1 MAVPEQTPYQ
11 EYTANGVAT
20 SFAVAFQCL
29 SKDTLIVTING
40 VEQSSVLWNFT
51 GGNVVFIAA
60 PANLSIIGIKRSTA
74 LSREITYQTHDN
86 SFRPSVLNGDIDRL
100 WHVLQENQLI
110 YDKKVDKDAQIQ
122 TLGNLQGGGAIG
134 LGLTLSLKDQTVTAD
149 YQFGSSIKIPVI
161 TLNQDGTVKSLHEVD
176 VIGGGGGA
184 FQIRWGDVLNK
195 PTTLNGYGIT
205 DAYTKSETYT
215 KTEANTT
222 FIENSEKA
230 VASGVAPL
238 DANVKVDP
246 IYLPTLPNTAIPKA
260 TETALG
266 VVELATQGETNTG
279 TDDERAI
286 TPQKMLGGLRSHL
299 NASGNAPMYA
309 CRAWVNFNGTGT
321 VAIRASGNVSSIT
334 DNGVGLYK
342 VNFTTAMQDVNYS
355 AVANYNNA
363 NTAVMAENDDNASC
377 SNYLTTSVNLAVMN
391 GGAAALDAVY
401 ISVSIIR

>member
-1 MAVPEQTPYQ
+1 MAVPVQTPYQ

-176 VIGGGGGA
+176 VIGGTGGA
-184 FQIRWGDVLNK
+184 FQINWTDVLNK
-195 PTTLNGYGIT
+195 PTTLAGYGIT
-205 DAYTKSETYT
+205 NAYT
-215 KTEANTT
+215 KTEANAA

-230 VASGVAPL
+230 VASGVATL
-238 DANVKVDP
+238 DANTKVP
-246 IYLPTLPNTAIPKA
+246 AAQLPLNNTLTSTATDQA
-260 TETALG
+260 LTAAQGKVLKD
-266 VVELATQGETNTG
+266 LADTKLTT
-279 TDDERAI
+279 TSA
-286 TPQKMLGGLRSHL
+286 
-299 NASGNAPMYA
+299 
-309 CRAWVNFNGTGT
+309 F
-321 VAIRASGNVSSIT
+321 
-334 DNGVGLYK
+334 GVGQPWTNLTGSRTLG
-342 VNFTTAMQDVNYS
+342 TTYTNSTGKSIYVSVRVGMTAGAGMS
-355 AVANYNNA
+355 ATVSGLQVCEGFAQNS
-363 NTAVMAENDDNASC
+363 ASQAWAGFI
-377 SNYLTTSVNLAVMN
+377 VPN
-391 GGAAALDAVY
+391 GSTY
-401 ISVSIIR
+401 SVSASSLNTWSEMR

>member
-1 MAVPEQTPYQ
+1 MAVPVQTPYQ

-74 LSREITYQTHDN
+74 LSREITYLTYDN
-86 SFRPSVLNGDIDRL
+86 SFRPDVLNGDIDRL

-110 YDKKVDKDAQIQ
+110 YDKKVDAQIQ

-176 VIGGGGGA
+176 VMGSAGGV
-184 FQIRWGDVLNK
+184 FQINWTDVFNK
-195 PTTLNGYGIT
+195 PTTLAGYGIT
-205 DAYTKSETYT
+205 NAYTE
-215 KTEANTT
+215 TEANAA

-230 VASGVAPL
+230 VASGVATL
-238 DANVKVDP
+238 DANSKVP
-246 IYLPTLPNTAIPKA
+246 VVQLPAS
-260 TETALG
+260 TETAIG
-266 VVELATQGETNTG
+266 AAEIATQAETDAAA
-279 TDDERAI
+279 DDTRFV
-286 TPQKMLGGLRSHL
+286 TPKKLFAGLRYYL
-299 NASGNAPMYA
+299 NVTGIAPMFA

-334 DNGVGLYK
+334 DNGVGLYT
-342 VNFTTAMQDVNYS
+342 VNFTTAMQDVNY
-355 AVANYNNA
+355 AAIANYNYA
-363 NTAVMAENDDNASC
+363 NTAVFNSNDGNASC
-377 SNYLTTSVNLAVMN
+377 GNYLTTSVRLAVMN
-391 GGAAALDAVY
+391 GAADALDAAC
-401 ISVSIIR
+401 ISVSIFR

>member
-110 YDKKVDKDAQIQ
+110 YDKKVDKAAQIQ

-161 TLNQDGTVKSLHEVD
+161 TLNQVGTVK
-176 VIGGGGGA
+176 
-184 FQIRWGDVLNK
+184 
-195 PTTLNGYGIT
+195 
-205 DAYTKSETYT
+205 
-215 KTEANTT
+215 
-222 FIENSEKA
+222 
-230 VASGVAPL
+230 
-238 DANVKVDP
+238 
-246 IYLPTLPNTAIPKA
+246 
-260 TETALG
+260 
-266 VVELATQGETNTG
+266 
-279 TDDERAI
+279 
-286 TPQKMLGGLRSHL
+286 
-299 NASGNAPMYA
+299 
-309 CRAWVNFNGTGT
+309 
-321 VAIRASGNVSSIT
+321 
-334 DNGVGLYK
+334 
-342 VNFTTAMQDVNYS
+342 
-355 AVANYNNA
+355 
-363 NTAVMAENDDNASC
+363 
-377 SNYLTTSVNLAVMN
+377 
-391 GGAAALDAVY
+391 
-401 ISVSIIR
+401 

>member
-176 VIGGGGGA
+176 MIGGGGGA

-195 PTTLNGYGIT
+195 PTTLDGYGIT

-215 KTEANTT
+215 KSEANTT

-230 VASGVAPL
+230 VASGVATL
-238 DANVKVDP
+238 DANTKVP
-246 IYLPTLPNTAIPKA
+246 VEQLPTATEVVTGVAKIATTAIA
-260 TETALG
+260 QAGVNDTDIITA
-266 VVELATQGETNTG
+266 
-279 TDDERAI
+279 
-286 TPQKMLGGLRSHL
+286 KKLRDAL
-299 NASGNAPMYA
+299 NATGSAPVYA
-309 CRAWVNFNGTGT
+309 CRAWLNMNGQGGVT
-321 VAIRASGNVSSIT
+321 IRASANIASVVREQVGVYLVKTSVAMPVVNFAVLVGGSYSSVVSGAGTNGNINVINVSENSFRVFYADGSVT
-334 DNGVGLYK
+334 DLYNLTLGV
-342 VNFTTAMQDVNYS
+342 F
-355 AVANYNNA
+355 
-363 NTAVMAENDDNASC
+363 C
-377 SNYLTTSVNLAVMN
+377 
-391 GGAAALDAVY
+391 
-401 ISVSIIR
+401 

>member
-51 GGNVVFIAA
+51 GGNVVFVAA
-60 PANLSIIGIKRSTA
+60 PANLAIVGIERSTA
-74 LSREITYQTHDN
+74 LTREVTYQTYDN

-110 YDKKVDKDAQIQ
+110 YDKKVDKAAQIQ

-176 VIGGGGGA
+176 MIGGGGGA
-184 FQIRWGDVLNK
+184 FQIGWGDVLNK
-195 PTTLNGYGIT
+195 PTTLNGYGII

-230 VASGVAPL
+230 VASGVATL
-238 DANVKVDP
+238 DANTKVLVAQ
-246 IYLPTLPNTAIPKA
+246 LPTATEVVTGVAKIATTAIA
-260 TETALG
+260 QAGTNDTDFITA
-266 VVELATQGETNTG
+266 
-279 TDDERAI
+279 
-286 TPQKMLGGLRSHL
+286 KKLRNAL
-299 NASGNAPMYA
+299 NADGNAPVST
-309 CRAWVNFNGTGT
+309 CRAWVVFTCVSNVVTILNSMNVLSVTRLGTSNFKITYATPMPTANNVPLASGQAVIGTNNQYAMAP
-321 VAIRASGNVSSIT
+321 AIRNILAESCEAYHHTPSADFPLVT
-334 DNGVGLYK
+334 LGV
-342 VNFTTAMQDVNYS
+342 F
-355 AVANYNNA
+355 
-363 NTAVMAENDDNASC
+363 C
-377 SNYLTTSVNLAVMN
+377 
-391 GGAAALDAVY
+391 
-401 ISVSIIR
+401 

>member
-110 YDKKVDKDAQIQ
+110 YDKKVDKAAQIQ

-176 VIGGGGGA
+176 MIGGGGGA
-184 FQIRWGDVLNK
+184 FQIGWGDVLNK

-205 DAYTKSETYT
+205 DAYTK
-215 KTEANTT
+215 TEANSA
-222 FIENSEKA
+222 FIEDSEKGA
-230 VASGVAPL
+230 ASGVATL
-238 DANVKVDP
+238 DADTKVLVAQ
-246 IYLPTLPNTAIPKA
+246 LPTATEVVTGVAKIATTAIAQAGTNDTDIITAKKLA
-260 TETALG
+260 NTRKSVWSNKTGMLFDTTYVNSSLFDRDLSVISQDTSQGYVTIRCGFIDLITLVET
-266 VVELATQGETNTG
+266 
-279 TDDERAI
+279 
-286 TPQKMLGGLRSHL
+286 
-299 NASGNAPMYA
+299 
-309 CRAWVNFNGTGT
+309 T
-321 VAIRASGNVSSIT
+321 VFFGAHA
-334 DNGVGLYK
+334 
-342 VNFTTAMQDVNYS
+342 NYS
-355 AVANYNNA
+355 NPTIASAVFTIPAQ
-363 NTAVMAENDDNASC
+363 
-377 SNYLTTSVNLAVMN
+377 TS
-391 GGAAALDAVY
+391 Y
-401 ISVSIIR
+401 KISVVDTISNATKTATVLKWSERDYA

>member
-110 YDKKVDKDAQIQ
+110 YDKKVDKAAQIQ

-176 VIGGGGGA
+176 MIGGGGGA
-184 FQIRWGDVLNK
+184 FQIGWGDVLNK
-195 PTTLNGYGIT
+195 PTTLNGYGII

-230 VASGVAPL
+230 VASGVATL
-238 DANVKVDP
+238 DANTKVP
-246 IYLPTLPNTAIPKA
+246 VTQLPTA
-260 TETALG
+260 TETAIG
-266 VVELATQGETNTG
+266 SAKIATSAIALAGTND
-279 TDDERAI
+279 TDFLTA
-286 TPQKMLGGLRSHL
+286 KKLRNAL
-299 NASGNAPMYA
+299 NANGGAPIYA
-309 CRAWVNFNGTGT
+309 FRASAKFNGTNGISESTLRNISSVERLAVGYYKCNFATAMSDTNYGVKGCANPTSGAGNGT
-321 VAIRASGNVSSIT
+321 VIMVLER
-334 DNGVGLYK
+334 
-342 VNFTTAMQDVNYS
+342 TTAYFTFYVKTGGTNATFDV
-355 AVANYNNA
+355 
-363 NTAVMAENDDNASC
+363 D
-377 SNYLTTSVNLAVMN
+377 
-391 GGAAALDAVY
+391 Y
-401 ISVSIIR
+401 IYVEVS

>member
-1 MAVPEQTPYQ
+1 MAVSEQTPYQ

-110 YDKKVDKDAQIQ
+110 YDKKVDKAAQIQ

-176 VIGGGGGA
+176 MIGGTGGA
-184 FQIRWGDVLNK
+184 FQINWTDVLNK
-195 PTTLNGYGIT
+195 PTTLAGYGIT
-205 DAYTKSETYT
+205 NAYT
-215 KTEANTT
+215 KTEANAA

-230 VASGVAPL
+230 VASGVATL
-238 DANVKVDP
+238 DANTKVP
-246 IYLPTLPNTAIPKA
+246 AAQLPLNNTLASASTTEAATAAMTKKLNDEKLAI
-260 TETALG
+260 TAAFGIGQTYQDVTASRVLG
-266 VVELATQGETNTG
+266 TTYTNTTGKDIWVSVSVGINAGATMSAYVNGSQVCNGFAQNSG
-279 TDDERAI
+279 TQAWAGMLV
-286 TPQKMLGGLRSHL
+286 PQNGTYVV
-299 NASGNAPMYA
+299 NASSLVKWME
-309 CRAWVNFNGTGT
+309 R
-321 VAIRASGNVSSIT
+321 
-334 DNGVGLYK
+334 K
-342 VNFTTAMQDVNYS
+342 Q
-355 AVANYNNA
+355 
-363 NTAVMAENDDNASC
+363 
-377 SNYLTTSVNLAVMN
+377 
-391 GGAAALDAVY
+391 
-401 ISVSIIR
+401 

>member
-110 YDKKVDKDAQIQ
+110 YDKKVDKAAQIQ

-176 VIGGGGGA
+176 MIGGGGGA
-184 FQIRWGDVLNK
+184 FQIGWGDVLNK

-205 DAYTKSETYT
+205 DAYTK
-215 KTEANTT
+215 TEANSA
-222 FIENSEKA
+222 FIEDSEKGA
-230 VASGVAPL
+230 KNGVATL
-238 DANVKVDP
+238 GDNLKVP
-246 IYLPTLPNTAIPKA
+246 VEQLPTATEVVTGVAKIATTAIA
-260 TETALG
+260 RAGTNDTDIITA
-266 VVELATQGETNTG
+266 
-279 TDDERAI
+279 
-286 TPQKMLGGLRSHL
+286 KKLRDAL
-299 NASGNAPMYA
+299 NASGGAPIYA
-309 CRAWVNFNGTGT
+309 FRASAMFNGTNGISGSTLRNISSVERLAVGYYKCNFATAMSDTNYGVKGCANPTSGVGNGT
-321 VAIRASGNVSSIT
+321 VIMVLER
-334 DNGVGLYK
+334 
-342 VNFTTAMQDVNYS
+342 TTAYFTFYVKTGGTNTTFDV
-355 AVANYNNA
+355 
-363 NTAVMAENDDNASC
+363 D
-377 SNYLTTSVNLAVMN
+377 
-391 GGAAALDAVY
+391 Y
-401 ISVSIIR
+401 IYVEVS

>member
-110 YDKKVDKDAQIQ
+110 YDKKVDKAAQIQ

-176 VIGGGGGA
+176 MIGGGGGA

-230 VASGVAPL
+230 VASGVATL
-238 DANVKVDP
+238 DANTKVLVAQLPTATEVVTGVAKIATTSIAQAGTNDTDIITALKLKNTVFGLGQTRKSITIVSGTKYTNTSGKTKLIS
-246 IYLPTLPNTAIPKA
+246 IYLVNGSDYATLKIGNITTPNIGAS
-260 TETALG
+260 
-266 VVELATQGETNTG
+266 QTG
-279 TDDERAI
+279 GGGMYI
-286 TPQKMLGGLRSHL
+286 TFAVLPSEEYTFTYGLTFS
-299 NASGNAPMYA
+299 AS
-309 CRAWVNFNGTGT
+309 
-321 VAIRASGNVSSIT
+321 
-334 DNGVGLYK
+334 
-342 VNFTTAMQDVNYS
+342 
-355 AVANYNNA
+355 
-363 NTAVMAENDDNASC
+363 E
-377 SNYLTTSVNLAVMN
+377 
-391 GGAAALDAVY
+391 
-401 ISVSIIR
+401 IS

>member
-110 YDKKVDKDAQIQ
+110 YDKKVDKAAQIQ

-176 VIGGGGGA
+176 MIGGGGGA
-184 FQIRWGDVLNK
+184 FQIGWGDVLNK
-195 PTTLNGYGIT
+195 PTTLNGYGIIN
-205 DAYTKSETYT
+205 AYT
-215 KTEANTT
+215 KTEANAA
-222 FIENSEKA
+222 FIEDAEKG
-230 VASGVAPL
+230 VASGVATL
-238 DANVKVDP
+238 DASSKIPVAQ
-246 IYLPTLPNTAIPKA
+246 LPTA
-260 TETALG
+260 TEVAIGSAKIATSAIALAGTNDADFLTA
-266 VVELATQGETNTG
+266 
-279 TDDERAI
+279 
-286 TPQKMLGGLRSHL
+286 KKLRNAL
-299 NASGNAPMYA
+299 NASGGAPIYA
-309 CRAWVNFNGTGT
+309 FRASAKFNGTNGISESTLRNISSVERLAVGYYKCNFATAMSDTNYGVKGCANPTSGAGNGT
-321 VAIRASGNVSSIT
+321 VIMVLER
-334 DNGVGLYK
+334 
-342 VNFTTAMQDVNYS
+342 TTAYFTFYVKTGGTNATFDV
-355 AVANYNNA
+355 
-363 NTAVMAENDDNASC
+363 D
-377 SNYLTTSVNLAVMN
+377 
-391 GGAAALDAVY
+391 Y
-401 ISVSIIR
+401 IYVEVS